1 MAAITNGEKGPHFPD
16 LSFQAGHWLDER
28 LSALG
33 KTKIADLSPEEKAQI
48 ADEARGEAKSTRA
61 KSISTAILVS
71 LAIAAALPAL
81 IVLGFLISS
90 GVLVIAPDSLLYPLL
105 AGGLCAGGYGGFKL
119 TQAIVHFFKKTV
131 CAPLDHAQNLDRLAA
146 RIY

>member
-1 MAAITNGEKGPHFPD
+1 MAAISNGEKSPHFPEI
-16 LSFQAGHWLDER
+16 SFQANHWLDDR
-28 LSALG
+28 LSSLG
-33 KTKIADLSPEEKAQI
+33 KTKLDELSPEERSQI
-48 ADEARGEAKSTRA
+48 AGEAKEEAKSTRA
-61 KSISTAILVS
+61 KAVSTAILVS

-119 TQAIVHFFKKTV
+119 TQAIVHFFRKTV
-131 CAPLDHAQNLDRLAA
+131 CTRFDQAQNLDRLAT